1 MSPIILYELAGAN
14 ADLRFSPYC
23 WRSRL
28 ALPHEGLDFETIF
41 WRLTEK
47 EAVAAF
53 SGQGRP

>member
-28 ALPHEGLDFETIF
+28 ALLHKELDFETIS

-47 EAVAAF
+47 KTVAAF